1 MKFSGLTKKGR
12 AYLAK
17 CQAAST
23 PIQFTKMKFGD
34 GKLIDNENPADLTDI
49 KNIKIEKSILSKE
62 QKGDAVV
69 LTTIID
75 NVSLEQGYF
84 PRETGIY
91 VLDEGVEVLYFYMND
106 GDETSWIPPEAD
118 GPHRMEV
125 KINLI
130 SSNTG
135 SVVVHNDGKDLYIT
149 KEYLEANYTQKGEY
163 DGTAQSI
170 EDRVVAAVGKEDGKF
185 PLTEAIQGNV
195 YYFSGNKKFYICKET
210 QNRRISVPNE
220 KFEEL
225 SIYENR
231 KRLENLIGF
240 KSEGTYQNSFSG
252 NFNELKIFTYQS
264 SSNIESGNQ
273 VHVKYT
279 APSGYEILTATIFWK
294 DNVQI
299 NEPIGFDYERG
310 NQDITVVYST
320 SRSSRSYMLTLF
332 CKKV

>member
-1 MKFSGLTKKGR
+1 MKFSRLTKKGR
-12 AYLAK
+12 TYLAK

-210 QNRRISVPNE
+210 QNRRISVPNK

-231 KRLENLIGF
+231 KKLENLYTTKEEKTKLTLLQINNVNL
-240 KSEGTYQNSFSG
+240 NS
-252 NFNELKIFTYQS
+252 IT
-264 SSNIESGNQ
+264 ESGFYVSPKWDANIVGLPQ
-273 VHVKYT
+273 ELDNNNGRAFYLKVMALKDLNNYCQQ
-279 APSGYEILTATIFWK
+279 ILYSFKGLIFYRA
-294 DNVQI
+294 I
-299 NEPIGFDYERG
+299 IGA
-310 NQDITVVYST
+310 NST
-320 SRSSRSYMLTLF
+320 FTQWNRLT
-332 CKKV
+332 

>member
-1 MKFSGLTKKGR
+1 MKFSGLTKKGK

-49 KNIKIEKSILSKE
+49 KNIKVEKSILSKE
-62 QKGDAVV
+62 SKGDAVV

-231 KRLENLIGF
+231 KKLENLVTSYNLKGWNIIEF
-240 KSEGTYQNSFSG
+240 PSKKIILSLRKNVDYNENPYK
-252 NFNELKIFTYQS
+252 FNLPLKITNGVILASSEDIDNQFVFTS
-264 SSNIESGNQ
+264 TISND
-273 VHVKYT
+273 
-279 APSGYEILTATIFWK
+279 EIIIKRWP
-294 DNVQI
+294 NI
-299 NEPIGFDYERG
+299 IGHG
-310 NQDITVVYST
+310 HSVVDILIIGDKLS
-320 SRSSRSYMLTLF
+320 
-332 CKKV
+332 

>member
-210 QNRRISVPNE
+210 ENRRISVPNE

-231 KRLENLIGF
+231 KKLENLIKVIEVDTSNFTIVINYLVDTNLIVSGYLLVKSNFRVGTNGF
-240 KSEGTYQNSFSG
+240 IHNLGNNLSLNGSFLTYTIGLDGGKYFYQPHKISIKNG
-252 NFNELKIFTYQS
+252 NIVSNVADFNIFT
-264 SSNIESGNQ
+264 
-273 VHVKYT
+273 T
-279 APSGYEILTATIFWK
+279 
-294 DNVQI
+294 
-299 NEPIGFDYERG
+299 
-310 NQDITVVYST
+310 
-320 SRSSRSYMLTLF
+320 
-332 CKKV
+332 KVFYN